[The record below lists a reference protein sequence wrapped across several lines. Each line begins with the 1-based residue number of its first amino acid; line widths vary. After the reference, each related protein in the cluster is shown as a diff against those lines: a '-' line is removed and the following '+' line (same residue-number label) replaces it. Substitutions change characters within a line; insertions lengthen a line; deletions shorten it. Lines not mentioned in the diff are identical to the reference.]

1 VDRETVVVYG
11 FAAIVGGILAVI
23 YHPAVG
29 AIGFFGVVGAL
40 VVGWHIGETIGR
52 AIAEHYRKKYAPT
65 KEEENKRS
73 SAL

>member
-1 VDRETVVVYG
+1 MDRETVVVYG
-11 FAAIVGGILAVI
+11 FAGIVGGVLAAI

-29 AIGFFGVVGAL
+29 AIAFFGVVGAV

-52 AIAEHYRKKYAPT
+52 AISEHYRKKYAPI
-65 KEEENKRS
+65 KDEQEKRS